1 MNEQMKIEDIF
12 RATVPAEDPGHA
24 EAEAPEPE
32 TAPRRR
38 GPLRPVP
45 GDRVWTAI
53 FGEVDVL
60 EVFETEEAARTA
72 GYYFDG
78 HAYLI
83 GEFGGVEVAPYKVLA
98 RYNGF
103 SYIDMCVVMG
113 DKNELP

>member
-12 RATVPAEDPGHA
+12 LATVPAEDPA
-24 EAEAPEPE
+24 EAEIPEPE

-53 FGEVDVL
+53 FGEVDVM
-60 EVFETEEAARTA
+60 EVFETEEAARAA

-98 RYNGF
+98 RDNCC
-103 SYIDMCVVMG
+103 SYSDMCGGMG
-113 DKNELP
+113 EKNELP